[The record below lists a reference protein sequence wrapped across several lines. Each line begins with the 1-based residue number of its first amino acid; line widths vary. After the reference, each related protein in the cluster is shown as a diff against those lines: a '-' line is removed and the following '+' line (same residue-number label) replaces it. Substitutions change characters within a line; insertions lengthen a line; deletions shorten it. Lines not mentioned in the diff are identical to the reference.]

1 MKLLTYTKCLVGGLL
16 VLLAGVSHAEFI
28 SESEG
33 LLEASGINET
43 EFMQNLRLT
52 AGGWINAGVTYNAN
66 DPGDKFNGSSGYYE
80 MTAGLKS
87 DTIGPIKLGPLMPA
101 IKETSSPSQRT

>member
-1 MKLLTYTKCLVGGLL
+1 M
-16 VLLAGVSHAEFI
+16 LAGVSHAEFTT
-28 SESEG
+28 EFEG

-52 AGGWINAGVTYNAN
+52 AGGWVNAGVTYNAN
-66 DPGDKFNGSSGYYE
+66 DLGDKFNGPSGYYE

-87 DTIGPIKLGPLMPA
+87 DTIGPINLEPLMPA
-101 IKETSSPSQRT
+101 IKEINSPSQRT